1 MINAAARIQWLHKK
15 LLNNSYPNA
24 QRLAERFHISHRQ
37 AQRDIDHLRSE
48 LGAPIAYNKSLRG
61 FYYTTDYALPV
72 LVTSDN
78 DEWYIPEI
86 STVKD
91 EEFGADET
99 IIQMQIP
106 YFATLILPDKLA
118 AVELSP
124 YIVAKSGPNR
134 YDCEFHSVERFIG
147 ALFTL
152 NTAFTVEEPSW
163 LRERLLQ
170 AADRILK
177 SHEQAESSKVK
188 EKE

>member
-1 MINAAARIQWLHKK
+1 MINATARIQWLHKK

-37 AQRDIDHLRSE
+37 AQRDIDRLRTE
-48 LGAPIAYNKSLRG
+48 LLAPVAYDKSLRG
-61 FYYTTDYALPV
+61 YYYTADYALPV

-86 STVKD
+86 STVKS
-91 EEFGADET
+91 EEFGAEEA
-99 IIQMQIP
+99 IVQMQIP
-106 YFATLILPDKLA
+106 YSATLLLPNKLA

-124 YIVAKSGPNR
+124 YIVAKSGANR
-134 YDCEFHSVERFIG
+134 YDCEFHSIERFIG

-177 SHEQAESSKVK
+177 NHTKAEAESIK
-188 EKE
+188 ERE